1 MAQLDGKLSFASPQL
16 VDRHAP
22 ELMFT
27 PLPGI
32 LRPPPMNAR
41 DVYEEIQ
48 TPAAPRLDT
57 GLYHRTETGSFVGN
71 HDGTLGGVAF

>member
-22 ELMFT
+22 ELMFA
-27 PLPGI
+27 PLPGL
-32 LRPPPMNAR
+32 LRPPPMNAL
-41 DVYEEIQ
+41 DVYGKILNSA
-48 TPAAPRLDT
+48 AAPARY